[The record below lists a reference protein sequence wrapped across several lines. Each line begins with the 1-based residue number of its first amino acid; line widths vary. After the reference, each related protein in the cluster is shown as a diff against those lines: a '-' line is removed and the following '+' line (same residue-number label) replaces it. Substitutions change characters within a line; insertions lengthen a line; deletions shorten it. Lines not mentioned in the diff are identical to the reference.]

1 MAKIDPH
8 FEKILFD
15 HKQIVAAC
23 KKAAKWID
31 TKYKGKRPLLVSIL
45 KGSIPFTAELIKHI
59 TTDVELD
66 FIVYSSYLGGIASS
80 NKKIKIVTHI
90 KVDAKGRDVILLD
103 DVIDT
108 GWTIHNLKKSLLEIK
123 KAKSVCAMCL
133 VDKPQ
138 KREVDIGEYYSCF
151 TIGNEFLIGFG
162 LDYHELLRNIPYVG
176 VLKNELFQKE
186 MKLAETKAEKK
197 IKINKK
203 K

>member
-1 MAKIDPH
+1 MTKIDPH
-8 FEKILFD
+8 FEKVLFN
-15 HKQIVAAC
+15 HQQIVAAC

-31 TKYKGKRPLLVSIL
+31 AKYKGKRPLIVSIL

-59 TTDVELD
+59 NTDVELD
-66 FIVYSSYLGGIASS
+66 FIVYSSYHGGITSN

-90 KVDAKGRDVILLD
+90 KVDAKNRDVILID

-108 GWTIHNLKKSLLEIK
+108 GWTIYNLKKSLLEIK

-138 KREVDIGEYYSCF
+138 KREVDVGEYHSCF
-151 TIGNEFLIGFG
+151 KTANEFLVGFG

-176 VLKNELFQKE
+176 VLKEELFKKE
-186 MKLAETKAEKK
+186 MKIAKAKA
-197 IKINKK
+197 NKK
-203 K
+203 VKK